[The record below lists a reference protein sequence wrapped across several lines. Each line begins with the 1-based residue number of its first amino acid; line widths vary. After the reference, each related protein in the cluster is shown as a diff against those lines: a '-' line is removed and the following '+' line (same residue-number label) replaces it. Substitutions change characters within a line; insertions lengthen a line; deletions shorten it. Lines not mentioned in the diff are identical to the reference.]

1 MTAPGWSPEARD
13 ALARWLSETLSADV
27 VEAIIPEGDPLRT
40 WWTADA
46 ASAVGSLTHVLFGGA
61 DHLTLLALVQRAR
74 LISPPP
80 RELDE
85 RLSTELIQLATLAR
99 SAPVAADDSGETFL
113 CYAHEDTER
122 VIALQRLL
130 TTEGVRIFRDV
141 EHIRPGESIT
151 TRLYQVISAVR
162 SAVTIV
168 SHFSECSEWVS
179 RERARLL
186 ARREGRGLLV
196 MPVIIDDVPLPESI
210 ADLFTID
217 LRGYRGER
225 DDGWAR
231 TRLRPL
237 VRRLTAQSSNSQI
250 RSRRG
255 PPYEI

>member
-1 MTAPGWSPEARD
+1 MMAPGWSPEARD
-13 ALARWLSETLSADV
+13 ALARWLGDTLSADV
-27 VEAIIPEGDPLRT
+27 VEAIIPEADPLRT
-40 WWTADA
+40 WWSADA
-46 ASAVGSLTHVLFGGA
+46 ASAIGSLTDVLFGGA

-99 SAPVAADDSGETFL
+99 SAPVAADGTGETFL
-113 CYAHEDTER
+113 CYAHEDTDR

-130 TTEGVRIFRDV
+130 TTDGVRLFRDV

-151 TRLYQVISAVR
+151 TRLYQVISTVQ
-162 SAVTIV
+162 SAVMIV

-179 RERARLL
+179 HERACLL
-186 ARREGRGLLV
+186 ARRERQGVLV
-196 MPVIIDDVPLPESI
+196 MPVLIDDVPLPESI

-231 TRLRPL
+231 ARLRPL
-237 VRRLTAQSSNSQI
+237 VRRFIA
-250 RSRRG
+250 
-255 PPYEI
+255 PVK